1 MRAEIKYSNTDLDL
15 VAPFDLAPLAE
26 ALEERDVLSL
36 GIFQHVEGTWVSSFE
51 TGCFAQ
57 PEDHI
62 SALLAAIESL
72 EPQSRTL
79 WDACGSREFNIG
91 YECGT
96 EPWAF
101 NQGVS
106 LDSLRRMGALG
117 ISLRITLYPD
127 RCPAADP
134 PVVDPS

>member
-1 MRAEIKYSNTDLDL
+1 MSAEITYSNTDLDL
-15 VAPFDLAPLAE
+15 VASFDLAPLSS
-26 ALEERDVLSL
+26 ALESRGVDSL

-51 TGCFAQ
+51 TGLFDQ

-62 SALLAAIESL
+62 AALLDAIESL
-72 EPQSRTL
+72 DSESRRL
-79 WDACGSREFNIG
+79 WDACSSREFNIG

-106 LDSLRRMGALG
+106 VSSLQRMTVLG
-117 ISLRITLYPD
+117 ISLRITLYPPGK
-127 RCPAADP
+127 CSGAC
-134 PVVDPS
+134 